1 MMIRINP
8 FSEKG
13 NSCTT
18 EKTMLS
24 EVIFGQVKK

>member
-1 MMIRINP
+1 MMIRKNP
-8 FSEKG
+8 CQKKG

-24 EVIFGQVKK
+24 DVIFGQVKK